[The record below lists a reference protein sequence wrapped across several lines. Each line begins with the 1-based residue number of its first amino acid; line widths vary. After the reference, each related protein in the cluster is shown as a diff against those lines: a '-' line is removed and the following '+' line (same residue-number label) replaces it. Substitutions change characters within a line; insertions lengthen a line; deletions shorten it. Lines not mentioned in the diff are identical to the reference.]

1 MLDREQLIEIVVAVT
16 AVFLML
22 GAMIAVGSSYGA
34 DNSTLSPEGG
44 QILVAVI
51 AGFILLMTAA
61 GILLAYL
68 LNDPENGLEANDD
81 DDDADAQGT
90 F

>member
-1 MLDREQLIEIVVAVT
+1 M
-16 AVFLML
+16 
-22 GAMIAVGSSYGA
+22 
-34 DNSTLSPEGG
+34 
-44 QILVAVI
+44 LVAVI

>member
-1 MLDREQLIEIVVAVT
+1 M
-16 AVFLML
+16 
-22 GAMIAVGSSYGA
+22 
-34 DNSTLSPEGG
+34 
-44 QILVAVI
+44 LVAVI

-81 DDDADAQGT
+81 DDDADAQGNLLGGVGTLFT
-90 F
+90 FPI

>member
-1 MLDREQLIEIVVAVT
+1 MLEREQLIEIVVAVG

-34 DNSTLSPEGG
+34 ENSTLSPEGG
-44 QILVAVI
+44 QMLVAVI
-51 AGFILLMTAA
+51 GVFILLMTGV

-68 LNDPENGLEANDD
+68 INDPENGLEANDD
-81 DDDADAQGT
+81 DDDADAQGA